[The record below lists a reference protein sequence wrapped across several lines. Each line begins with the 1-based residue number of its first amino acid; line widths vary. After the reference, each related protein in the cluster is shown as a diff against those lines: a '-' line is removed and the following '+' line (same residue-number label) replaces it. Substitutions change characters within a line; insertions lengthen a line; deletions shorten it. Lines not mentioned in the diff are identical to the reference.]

1 MSSRG
6 HASDKMKYVPDSLRW
21 LIAITGVLIVIG
33 CLNIYSSTYYMDIY
47 DGGSAYKHI
56 SNHILFLLGG
66 IFAAWIAVKL
76 GTNKIRQGAWLWFI
90 AVFLLLILVKFA
102 GISVNGANRWIML
115 GPMSLQP
122 SELAKVAG
130 IIWTA
135 AFLAK
140 RINNKE
146 PITVFYGILN
156 RPMGKRRKRR
166 GLVHHFL
173 PILCPAVLATI
184 VLLQP
189 DMGTAAIILFFPG
202 LLYILAGMPFL
213 EILAGIVTAVFYGIL
228 NRPMGKRRKRRGLVH
243 HFLPILCPAVL
254 ATIVLL
260 QPDMGTA
267 AIILFFPGL
276 LYILAGMPFLEILA
290 GIVTAVCLGGYLAVV
305 SAYRAERM
313 AILWDPFADPLGA
326 GYQIVRSL
334 TAVGSGGFWGQGPGE
349 GVYKFLYLPEQH
361 TDFAYAVF
369 SQEFGFIGSVVVM
382 CLFMG
387 FLMCGFSCARQL
399 KQPYESLLV
408 YGLTL
413 LISVQGIINMAMV
426 IGCFPVTGIPLPFI
440 SYGGTSL
447 LTNVISVGLIWGAV
461 ISGREKSDIEE
472 RRRMIKAMEG
482 QLAPSGRKSFNH
494 F

>member
-76 GTNKIRQGAWLWFI
+76 GTNKIQQGAWLWFI

-189 DMGTAAIILFFPG
+189 DMGTAAIILFFSG
-202 LLYILAGMPFL
+202 TALYSCGD
-213 EILAGIVTAVFYGIL
+213 AVFGNLGRNCDGSLSWGISGCCFCLSRGAYGYIMGSVCRSFGGGISDCTEF
-228 NRPMGKRRKRRGLVH
+228 NRSRFRW
-243 HFLPILCPAVL
+243 I
-254 ATIVLL
+254 
-260 QPDMGTA
+260 
-267 AIILFFPGL
+267 
-276 LYILAGMPFLEILA
+276 
-290 GIVTAVCLGGYLAVV
+290 
-305 SAYRAERM
+305 
-313 AILWDPFADPLGA
+313 LGA
-326 GYQIVRSL
+326 GTGGRGVQI
-334 TAVGSGGFWGQGPGE
+334 
-349 GVYKFLYLPEQH
+349 
-361 TDFAYAVF
+361 
-369 SQEFGFIGSVVVM
+369 FI
-382 CLFMG
+382 
-387 FLMCGFSCARQL
+387 
-399 KQPYESLLV
+399 
-408 YGLTL
+408 
-413 LISVQGIINMAMV
+413 
-426 IGCFPVTGIPLPFI
+426 
-440 SYGGTSL
+440 
-447 LTNVISVGLIWGAV
+447 
-461 ISGREKSDIEE
+461 
-472 RRRMIKAMEG
+472 
-482 QLAPSGRKSFNH
+482 PS
-494 F
+494 

>member
-102 GISVNGANRWIML
+102 GSSVDGANRWIML

-146 PITVFYGILN
+146 PIT
-156 RPMGKRRKRR
+156 
-166 GLVHHFL
+166 
-173 PILCPAVLATI
+173 
-184 VLLQP
+184 
-189 DMGTAAIILFFPG
+189 
-202 LLYILAGMPFL
+202 
-213 EILAGIVTAVFYGIL
+213 VFYGIL

-408 YGLTL
+408 YGLTS

-482 QLAPSGRKSFNH
+482 QLVPSGRKSFNH

>member
-76 GTNKIRQGAWLWFI
+76 GTNKIQQGAWLWFI

-140 RINNKE
+140 RIKNKE

-156 RPMGKRRKRR
+156 RPVGKRRKKR

-184 VLLQP
+184 VL
-189 DMGTAAIILFFPG
+189 F
-202 LLYILAGMPFL
+202 
-213 EILAGIVTAVFYGIL
+213 
-228 NRPMGKRRKRRGLVH
+228 
-243 HFLPILCPAVL
+243 
-254 ATIVLL
+254 

-382 CLFMG
+382 CLF
-387 FLMCGFSCARQL
+387 L
-399 KQPYESLLV
+399 SL
-408 YGLTL
+408 
-413 LISVQGIINMAMV
+413 IHI
-426 IGCFPVTGIPLPFI
+426 
-440 SYGGTSL
+440 
-447 LTNVISVGLIWGAV
+447 
-461 ISGREKSDIEE
+461 
-472 RRRMIKAMEG
+472 
-482 QLAPSGRKSFNH
+482 
-494 F
+494 

>member
-1 MSSRG
+1 
-6 HASDKMKYVPDSLRW
+6 
-21 LIAITGVLIVIG
+21 
-33 CLNIYSSTYYMDIY
+33 
-47 DGGSAYKHI
+47 
-56 SNHILFLLGG
+56 
-66 IFAAWIAVKL
+66 
-76 GTNKIRQGAWLWFI
+76 
-90 AVFLLLILVKFA
+90 
-102 GISVNGANRWIML
+102 
-115 GPMSLQP
+115 
-122 SELAKVAG
+122 
-130 IIWTA
+130 
-135 AFLAK
+135 
-140 RINNKE
+140 
-146 PITVFYGILN
+146 
-156 RPMGKRRKRR
+156 MGKRRKKR

-184 VLLQP
+184 VL
-189 DMGTAAIILFFPG
+189 F
-202 LLYILAGMPFL
+202 
-213 EILAGIVTAVFYGIL
+213 
-228 NRPMGKRRKRRGLVH
+228 
-243 HFLPILCPAVL
+243 
-254 ATIVLL
+254 

>member
-115 GPMSLQP
+115 GPISLQP

-156 RPMGKRRKRR
+156 RPSRRCTVHRCTGYRR
-166 GLVHHFL
+166 GCA
-173 PILCPAVLATI
+173 PP
-184 VLLQP
+184 
-189 DMGTAAIILFFPG
+189 
-202 LLYILAGMPFL
+202 
-213 EILAGIVTAVFYGIL
+213 
-228 NRPMGKRRKRRGLVH
+228 
-243 HFLPILCPAVL
+243 
-254 ATIVLL
+254 
-260 QPDMGTA
+260 
-267 AIILFFPGL
+267 
-276 LYILAGMPFLEILA
+276 
-290 GIVTAVCLGGYLAVV
+290 
-305 SAYRAERM
+305 SAS
-313 AILWDPFADPLGA
+313 GA
-326 GYQIVRSL
+326 GRCRHRRCAK
-334 TAVGSGGFWGQGPGE
+334 TAGWQWSAGHYPR
-349 GVYKFLYLPEQH
+349 
-361 TDFAYAVF
+361 F
-369 SQEFGFIGSVVVM
+369 SS
-382 CLFMG
+382 
-387 FLMCGFSCARQL
+387 S
-399 KQPYESLLV
+399 
-408 YGLTL
+408 
-413 LISVQGIINMAMV
+413 
-426 IGCFPVTGIPLPFI
+426 
-440 SYGGTSL
+440 
-447 LTNVISVGLIWGAV
+447 
-461 ISGREKSDIEE
+461 
-472 RRRMIKAMEG
+472 
-482 QLAPSGRKSFNH
+482 
-494 F
+494 

>member
-76 GTNKIRQGAWLWFI
+76 GTNKIQQGAWLWFI

-213 EILAGIVTAVFYGIL
+213 EILAGIVTAV
-228 NRPMGKRRKRRGLVH
+228 
-243 HFLPILCPAVL
+243 
-254 ATIVLL
+254 
-260 QPDMGTA
+260 
-267 AIILFFPGL
+267 
-276 LYILAGMPFLEILA
+276 
-290 GIVTAVCLGGYLAVV
+290 CLGGISGCCFCL
-305 SAYRAERM
+305 SRGAYGYIMGSVCRSFGGGISDCTEFNRSRFRW
-313 AILWDPFADPLGA
+313 ILGA
-326 GYQIVRSL
+326 GTGGRGVQI
-334 TAVGSGGFWGQGPGE
+334 
-349 GVYKFLYLPEQH
+349 
-361 TDFAYAVF
+361 
-369 SQEFGFIGSVVVM
+369 FI
-382 CLFMG
+382 
-387 FLMCGFSCARQL
+387 
-399 KQPYESLLV
+399 
-408 YGLTL
+408 
-413 LISVQGIINMAMV
+413 
-426 IGCFPVTGIPLPFI
+426 
-440 SYGGTSL
+440 
-447 LTNVISVGLIWGAV
+447 
-461 ISGREKSDIEE
+461 
-472 RRRMIKAMEG
+472 
-482 QLAPSGRKSFNH
+482 PS
-494 F
+494 

>member
-166 GLVHHFL
+166 GLVHHF
-173 PILCPAVLATI
+173 CRYYVLRFW
-184 VLLQP
+184 QR
-189 DMGTAAIILFFPG
+189 LFCS
-202 LLYILAGMPFL
+202 
-213 EILAGIVTAVFYGIL
+213 
-228 NRPMGKRRKRRGLVH
+228 N
-243 HFLPILCPAVL
+243 
-254 ATIVLL
+254 
-260 QPDMGTA
+260 
-267 AIILFFPGL
+267 
-276 LYILAGMPFLEILA
+276 
-290 GIVTAVCLGGYLAVV
+290 
-305 SAYRAERM
+305 
-313 AILWDPFADPLGA
+313 
-326 GYQIVRSL
+326 L
-334 TAVGSGGFWGQGPGE
+334 TW
-349 GVYKFLYLPEQH
+349 
-361 TDFAYAVF
+361 
-369 SQEFGFIGSVVVM
+369 
-382 CLFMG
+382 
-387 FLMCGFSCARQL
+387 
-399 KQPYESLLV
+399 
-408 YGLTL
+408 
-413 LISVQGIINMAMV
+413 
-426 IGCFPVTGIPLPFI
+426 
-440 SYGGTSL
+440 
-447 LTNVISVGLIWGAV
+447 
-461 ISGREKSDIEE
+461 E
-472 RRRMIKAMEG
+472 RRLLSFFFRDCFIF
-482 QLAPSGRKSFNH
+482 LRRCRFWKSWQEL
-494 F
+494 

>member
-156 RPMGKRRKRR
+156 RPVGKRRKRR
-166 GLVHHFL
+166 GLVHHF
-173 PILCPAVLATI
+173 CRYYVLRFWQRLFCSNLTWERR
-184 VLLQP
+184 LLS
-189 DMGTAAIILFFPG
+189 FFPG
-202 LLYILAGMPFL
+202 TALYSCGD
-213 EILAGIVTAVFYGIL
+213 AVFGNLGRNCDGSLSWGISGCCFCLSRGAYGYIMGSVCRSFGGGISDCTEF
-228 NRPMGKRRKRRGLVH
+228 NRSRFRR
-243 HFLPILCPAVL
+243 I
-254 ATIVLL
+254 
-260 QPDMGTA
+260 
-267 AIILFFPGL
+267 
-276 LYILAGMPFLEILA
+276 
-290 GIVTAVCLGGYLAVV
+290 
-305 SAYRAERM
+305 
-313 AILWDPFADPLGA
+313 LGA
-326 GYQIVRSL
+326 G
-334 TAVGSGGFWGQGPGE
+334 TGGR
-349 GVYKFLYLPEQH
+349 GV
-361 TDFAYAVF
+361 
-369 SQEFGFIGSVVVM
+369 
-382 CLFMG
+382 
-387 FLMCGFSCARQL
+387 
-399 KQPYESLLV
+399 
-408 YGLTL
+408 
-413 LISVQGIINMAMV
+413 
-426 IGCFPVTGIPLPFI
+426 
-440 SYGGTSL
+440 
-447 LTNVISVGLIWGAV
+447 
-461 ISGREKSDIEE
+461 
-472 RRRMIKAMEG
+472 
-482 QLAPSGRKSFNH
+482 
-494 F
+494 

>member
-76 GTNKIRQGAWLWFI
+76 GTNKIQQGAWLWFI

-102 GISVNGANRWIML
+102 GI
-115 GPMSLQP
+115 
-122 SELAKVAG
+122 
-130 IIWTA
+130 IWTA

-140 RINNKE
+140 RIKNKE

-156 RPMGKRRKRR
+156 RPVGKRRKKR

-184 VLLQP
+184 VL
-189 DMGTAAIILFFPG
+189 F
-202 LLYILAGMPFL
+202 
-213 EILAGIVTAVFYGIL
+213 
-228 NRPMGKRRKRRGLVH
+228 
-243 HFLPILCPAVL
+243 
-254 ATIVLL
+254 

>member
-166 GLVHHFL
+166 GLVHHF
-173 PILCPAVLATI
+173 CRYYVLRFWQRLFCSNLTWERR
-184 VLLQP
+184 LLSFFS
-189 DMGTAAIILFFPG
+189 GTA
-202 LLYILAGMPFL
+202 LYSCGDSVFGNLGRNCDGSL
-213 EILAGIVTAVFYGIL
+213 SWGISGCCFCLSRGAYGYIMGSVCRSFGGGISDCTEF
-228 NRPMGKRRKRRGLVH
+228 NRSRFRW
-243 HFLPILCPAVL
+243 I
-254 ATIVLL
+254 
-260 QPDMGTA
+260 
-267 AIILFFPGL
+267 
-276 LYILAGMPFLEILA
+276 
-290 GIVTAVCLGGYLAVV
+290 
-305 SAYRAERM
+305 
-313 AILWDPFADPLGA
+313 LGA
-326 GYQIVRSL
+326 GTGGRGVQI
-334 TAVGSGGFWGQGPGE
+334 
-349 GVYKFLYLPEQH
+349 
-361 TDFAYAVF
+361 
-369 SQEFGFIGSVVVM
+369 FI
-382 CLFMG
+382 
-387 FLMCGFSCARQL
+387 
-399 KQPYESLLV
+399 
-408 YGLTL
+408 
-413 LISVQGIINMAMV
+413 
-426 IGCFPVTGIPLPFI
+426 
-440 SYGGTSL
+440 
-447 LTNVISVGLIWGAV
+447 
-461 ISGREKSDIEE
+461 
-472 RRRMIKAMEG
+472 
-482 QLAPSGRKSFNH
+482 PS
-494 F
+494 

>member
-76 GTNKIRQGAWLWFI
+76 GTNKIQQGAWLWFI

-135 AFLAK
+135 AFWRNGS
-140 RINNKE
+140 RIKSPLQFLWYIE
-146 PITVFYGILN
+146 SPC
-156 RPMGKRRKRR
+156 GKASEKR
-166 GLVHHFL
+166 GLVHHF
-173 PILCPAVLATI
+173 CRYYVLRFWQRLFCSNLTWERR
-184 VLLQP
+184 LSSFFS
-189 DMGTAAIILFFPG
+189 GTA
-202 LLYILAGMPFL
+202 LYSCGD
-213 EILAGIVTAVFYGIL
+213 AV
-228 NRPMGKRRKRRGLVH
+228 
-243 HFLPILCPAVL
+243 
-254 ATIVLL
+254 
-260 QPDMGTA
+260 
-267 AIILFFPGL
+267 
-276 LYILAGMPFLEILA
+276 LEILA

>member
-146 PITVFYGILN
+146 PITV
-156 RPMGKRRKRR
+156 
-166 GLVHHFL
+166 
-173 PILCPAVLATI
+173 A
-184 VLLQP
+184 
-189 DMGTAAIILFFPG
+189 
-202 LLYILAGMPFL
+202 
-213 EILAGIVTAVFYGIL
+213 
-228 NRPMGKRRKRRGLVH
+228 
-243 HFLPILCPAVL
+243 
-254 ATIVLL
+254 
-260 QPDMGTA
+260 
-267 AIILFFPGL
+267 
-276 LYILAGMPFLEILA
+276 
-290 GIVTAVCLGGYLAVV
+290 
-305 SAYRAERM
+305 
-313 AILWDPFADPLGA
+313 LWE
-326 GYQIVRSL
+326 
-334 TAVGSGGFWGQGPGE
+334 SGGKGGGLSIIFCRYYVLRFWQR
-349 GVYKFLYLPEQH
+349 
-361 TDFAYAVF
+361 
-369 SQEFGFIGSVVVM
+369 
-382 CLFMG
+382 LF
-387 FLMCGFSCARQL
+387 CSN
-399 KQPYESLLV
+399 
-408 YGLTL
+408 LT
-413 LISVQGIINMAMV
+413 
-426 IGCFPVTGIPLPFI
+426 
-440 SYGGTSL
+440 
-447 LTNVISVGLIWGAV
+447 W
-461 ISGREKSDIEE
+461 E
-472 RRRMIKAMEG
+472 RR
-482 QLAPSGRKSFNH
+482 LSSF
-494 F
+494 FSRDCFIFLRGCRFWRSWQEL

>member
-166 GLVHHFL
+166 GLSIIF
-173 PILCPAVLATI
+173 CRYYVLRFWQRLFCSNLTWERR
-184 VLLQP
+184 LLSFFS
-189 DMGTAAIILFFPG
+189 GTA
-202 LLYILAGMPFL
+202 LYSCGDSVFGNLGRNCDGSL
-213 EILAGIVTAVFYGIL
+213 SWGISGCCFCLSRGAYGYIMGSVCRSFGGGISDCTEF
-228 NRPMGKRRKRRGLVH
+228 NRSRFRW
-243 HFLPILCPAVL
+243 I
-254 ATIVLL
+254 
-260 QPDMGTA
+260 
-267 AIILFFPGL
+267 
-276 LYILAGMPFLEILA
+276 
-290 GIVTAVCLGGYLAVV
+290 
-305 SAYRAERM
+305 
-313 AILWDPFADPLGA
+313 LGA
-326 GYQIVRSL
+326 G
-334 TAVGSGGFWGQGPGE
+334 TGE

-461 ISGREKSDIEE
+461 ISGRERAI
-472 RRRMIKAMEG
+472 
-482 QLAPSGRKSFNH
+482 
-494 F
+494 

>member
-76 GTNKIRQGAWLWFI
+76 GTNKIQQGAWLWFI

-135 AFLAK
+135 AFWRNGS
-140 RINNKE
+140 RIKSPLQFLWYIE
-146 PITVFYGILN
+146 SPC
-156 RPMGKRRKRR
+156 GKASEKR
-166 GLVHHFL
+166 GLVHHF
-173 PILCPAVLATI
+173 CRYYVLRFWQRLFCSNLTWERR
-184 VLLQP
+184 LSSFFS
-189 DMGTAAIILFFPG
+189 GTA
-202 LLYILAGMPFL
+202 LYSCGD
-213 EILAGIVTAVFYGIL
+213 AV
-228 NRPMGKRRKRRGLVH
+228 
-243 HFLPILCPAVL
+243 
-254 ATIVLL
+254 
-260 QPDMGTA
+260 
-267 AIILFFPGL
+267 
-276 LYILAGMPFLEILA
+276 LEILA

-494 F
+494 FNVYLRSLGITERFS

>member
-135 AFLAK
+135 AFWRNGSIIKSLLQFLWYIESPYGKASE
-140 RINNKE
+140 KE
-146 PITVFYGILN
+146 GACPS
-156 RPMGKRRKRR
+156 
-166 GLVHHFL
+166 FL

-189 DMGTAAIILFFPG
+189 DMGTAAIILFFRDCF
-202 LLYILAGMPFL
+202 IFL
-213 EILAGIVTAVFYGIL
+213 
-228 NRPMGKRRKRRGLVH
+228 RG
-243 HFLPILCPAVL
+243 C
-254 ATIVLL
+254 
-260 QPDMGTA
+260 
-267 AIILFFPGL
+267 
-276 LYILAGMPFLEILA
+276 
-290 GIVTAVCLGGYLAVV
+290 
-305 SAYRAERM
+305 R
-313 AILWDPFADPLGA
+313 
-326 GYQIVRSL
+326 
-334 TAVGSGGFWGQGPGE
+334 FW
-349 GVYKFLYLPEQH
+349 K
-361 TDFAYAVF
+361 
-369 SQEFGFIGSVVVM
+369 SWQE
-382 CLFMG
+382 L
-387 FLMCGFSCARQL
+387 
-399 KQPYESLLV
+399 
-408 YGLTL
+408 
-413 LISVQGIINMAMV
+413 
-426 IGCFPVTGIPLPFI
+426 
-440 SYGGTSL
+440 
-447 LTNVISVGLIWGAV
+447 
-461 ISGREKSDIEE
+461 
-472 RRRMIKAMEG
+472 
-482 QLAPSGRKSFNH
+482 
-494 F
+494 

>member
-156 RPMGKRRKRR
+156 RPVGKRRKRR
-166 GLVHHFL
+166 GLVHHF
-173 PILCPAVLATI
+173 CRYYVLRFWQRLFCSNLTWERR
-184 VLLQP
+184 LSS
-189 DMGTAAIILFFPG
+189 FFPG
-202 LLYILAGMPFL
+202 TALYSCGD
-213 EILAGIVTAVFYGIL
+213 AVFGDLGRNCDGSLSWGISGCCFCLSRGAYGYIMGSVCRSFGGGISDCTEF
-228 NRPMGKRRKRRGLVH
+228 NRSRFRW
-243 HFLPILCPAVL
+243 I
-254 ATIVLL
+254 
-260 QPDMGTA
+260 
-267 AIILFFPGL
+267 
-276 LYILAGMPFLEILA
+276 
-290 GIVTAVCLGGYLAVV
+290 
-305 SAYRAERM
+305 
-313 AILWDPFADPLGA
+313 LGA
-326 GYQIVRSL
+326 GTGGRGVQI
-334 TAVGSGGFWGQGPGE
+334 
-349 GVYKFLYLPEQH
+349 
-361 TDFAYAVF
+361 
-369 SQEFGFIGSVVVM
+369 FI
-382 CLFMG
+382 
-387 FLMCGFSCARQL
+387 
-399 KQPYESLLV
+399 
-408 YGLTL
+408 
-413 LISVQGIINMAMV
+413 
-426 IGCFPVTGIPLPFI
+426 
-440 SYGGTSL
+440 
-447 LTNVISVGLIWGAV
+447 
-461 ISGREKSDIEE
+461 
-472 RRRMIKAMEG
+472 
-482 QLAPSGRKSFNH
+482 PS
-494 F
+494 

>member
-156 RPMGKRRKRR
+156 RPVGKRRKRR
-166 GLVHHFL
+166 GLVHHF
-173 PILCPAVLATI
+173 CRYYVLRFW
-184 VLLQP
+184 QR
-189 DMGTAAIILFFPG
+189 LFCS
-202 LLYILAGMPFL
+202 
-213 EILAGIVTAVFYGIL
+213 
-228 NRPMGKRRKRRGLVH
+228 N
-243 HFLPILCPAVL
+243 
-254 ATIVLL
+254 
-260 QPDMGTA
+260 
-267 AIILFFPGL
+267 
-276 LYILAGMPFLEILA
+276 
-290 GIVTAVCLGGYLAVV
+290 
-305 SAYRAERM
+305 
-313 AILWDPFADPLGA
+313 
-326 GYQIVRSL
+326 L
-334 TAVGSGGFWGQGPGE
+334 TW
-349 GVYKFLYLPEQH
+349 
-361 TDFAYAVF
+361 
-369 SQEFGFIGSVVVM
+369 
-382 CLFMG
+382 
-387 FLMCGFSCARQL
+387 
-399 KQPYESLLV
+399 
-408 YGLTL
+408 
-413 LISVQGIINMAMV
+413 
-426 IGCFPVTGIPLPFI
+426 
-440 SYGGTSL
+440 
-447 LTNVISVGLIWGAV
+447 
-461 ISGREKSDIEE
+461 E
-472 RRRMIKAMEG
+472 RRLLSFFSRDCFIFLRG
-482 QLAPSGRKSFNH
+482 CRFWKSWQEL
-494 F
+494 